1 MAFSSELKRER
12 EMGEEELLA
21 CPFLKMAPF
30 LMVFFFFF
38 FGTRRWRSGKRNAR
52 RCRIGCPK
60 ESGVSQGV
68 CYMHSK
74 EGEMLFNLKFGG
86 QRVGLKKEMGSC
98 AIMGMH

>member
-38 FGTRRWRSGKRNAR
+38 SLAPIDGDREREK
-52 RCRIGCPK
+52 CEKMRIGCPK
-60 ESGVSQGV
+60 EVVSAKASVTCTQ
-68 CYMHSK
+68 
-74 EGEMLFNLKFGG
+74 
-86 QRVGLKKEMGSC
+86 KKEKSKVRRPESW
-98 AIMGMH
+98 A

>member
-38 FGTRRWRSGKRNAR
+38 SLAPIDGDREREMREDAGLGVQRKWCQPRRLLYALKKRRNAFQSKVR
-52 RCRIGCPK
+52 RP
-60 ESGVSQGV
+60 ESW
-68 CYMHSK
+68 
-74 EGEMLFNLKFGG
+74 
-86 QRVGLKKEMGSC
+86 
-98 AIMGMH
+98 A